1 MFNLVI
7 MQVSFY
13 VYESKNPILGLIK
26 VQEIIQ
32 SLQYKSEAG
41 LTERFICNNF
51 VDICRSEIEHLEKYR
66 TISKGLKAGEIAQ
79 ILKYREGINTM
90 ADTIKELAFKK
101 MEFYTI
107 LLSHPVEFDRL
118 TSCGVL
124 LKEKMSLFH
133 DKVTELSK
141 INLRN
146 LKLLAELTVYE
157 LCVLEKPFVSH
168 DLHKLYIEL
177 RNEEATE
184 QQRID
189 MGAEEVNLYSSSNAV
204 LLVTCHK
211 SKFRVS
217 QFTSNTPSMF
227 EVSPDSLLGSEIKKF
242 MPKHIGEVHDQIIVD
257 FLSGI
262 KSRINAKT
270 GIKTVLQ
277 STNER
282 KDISV
287 CKSIRV
293 IPQLEFRLSGDLF
306 IASLISLRKTKE
318 AKLIYTDGDGKI
330 FGTCNSF
337 DVGKINGINILERYP
352 ALNIWQSKNFSS
364 NRFDSNHYED
374 SKVISSLCMP
384 IAENKLKESPQ
395 RQYSSDSLQQLTY
408 RKKDR
413 QCNQTHIQEKIRTAE
428 LKIDNFKYRYEK
440 EIEEVEIVKE
450 QKLSPLHSTIIEVL
464 STVPQV
470 DPHDIL
476 QLTPDETL
484 TLATYLF
491 TSLVL
496 HDKATA
502 KTMSRVHHSRSKS
515 LLAALPSS
523 TRAPPVTPLAR
534 RVGESRQRRRS
545 QQREPFAH
553 FELAALRAKQRVKE
567 GVDIVRAPTGS
578 QDGLGESGRVV
589 RSDTTPRSQHEV
601 SLVATLQVP
610 AGMGVSSTT
619 RKSNIGTRNEV
630 RVGSEEESVS
640 LKRLVS
646 QTRLQAAHPHRQ
658 HQHQQEVVGRGGR
671 SSSQFL
677 VGLGTSTSMLVPVR
691 DMLHARQSV
700 LARSAKCGGRVGAGG
715 GLARGRVGSGGGGV
729 RRSRS
734 ADLMSMHFCLDTRLH
749 LESQLMQTLTLMEN
763 SEHATSAKR
772 VAERVWAVVE
782 GGGPTAKS
790 VCEDIE
796 DVGVQLEMNRR
807 KRAMGERRGGKRQGK
822 ARRLTERLRRGGRG
836 RGRRGEGGGEGE
848 EESVDGAGKMGGVEQ
863 STVLHSSVNSVS
875 EGSRAVRVRARIKRE
890 EALKGV
896 FRRWEWMLVLVCAA
910 AVVMRSYFENQY
922 HDSISNA
929 YNSYQ
934 RIISL
939 SRIMRPLGEIYKN
952 SIKQNLLANARITVD
967 QRSKVNNHTSIIIP
981 YS

>member
-41 LTERFICNNF
+41 LTEKFICNNF

-66 TISKGLKAGEIAQ
+66 TISKGLKVGEIAQ

-133 DKVTELSK
+133 DKVTELAK

-146 LKLLAELTVYE
+146 LKLLAELTAYE

-189 MGAEEVNLYSSSNAV
+189 MGTEDVDLYSSSNAV

-217 QFTSNTPSMF
+217 QFTSNSPSMF

-287 CKSIRV
+287 CKSISV

-306 IASLISLRKTKE
+306 IAGLISLRKTQE

-337 DVGKINGINILERYP
+337 DVVKINGINILERYP

-364 NRFDSNHYED
+364 NIFDNNNYEV
-374 SKVISSLCMP
+374 SKVINSLCMP

-395 RQYSSDSLQQLTY
+395 KQFSSGSLQQLTY

-440 EIEEVEIVKE
+440 EIEEVEILKE
-450 QKLSPLHSTIIEVL
+450 QKLSPLHSTIVEVL

-523 TRAPPVTPLAR
+523 TRAPSVTPVAR
-534 RVGESRQRRRS
+534 RVGESRERRRS
-545 QQREPFAH
+545 QQREFFPH
-553 FELAALRAKQRVKE
+553 FELAAVRAKQRVKE
-567 GVDIVRAPTGS
+567 GVDIGRAPTGS
-578 QDGLGESGRVV
+578 QDGLGESGGVV

-610 AGMGVSSTT
+610 VGMGVVSTT
-619 RKSNIGTRNEV
+619 RKSNIGMR
-630 RVGSEEESVS
+630 SEEESVC
-640 LKRLVS
+640 LKKVVS
-646 QTRLQAAHPHRQ
+646 QTRLQAAHPHPHRQ
-658 HQHQQEVVGRGGR
+658 QQEEVRRGGR

-677 VGLGTSTSMLVPVR
+677 VGPGTSTSMLVPVR

-700 LARSAKCGGRVGAGG
+700 LARSAKCGGRGG
-715 GLARGRVGSGGGGV
+715 GLASRRVDSGGGGV

-734 ADLMSMHFCLDTRLH
+734 ADLFSMHFCLDTRLH
-749 LESQLMQTLTLMEN
+749 LESQLVQTLTLMEN
-763 SEHATSAKR
+763 SEHAASAKR

-782 GGGPTAKS
+782 GGGPTAKA

-807 KRAMGERRGGKRQGK
+807 KRAVGERRGGKRQGK

-836 RGRRGEGGGEGE
+836 RERGREGGGEGEGEGERE

-890 EALKGV
+890 EALRGV
-896 FRRWEWMLVLVCAA
+896 FRRWEWM
-910 AVVMRSYFENQY
+910 
-922 HDSISNA
+922 
-929 YNSYQ
+929 
-934 RIISL
+934 
-939 SRIMRPLGEIYKN
+939 
-952 SIKQNLLANARITVD
+952 
-967 QRSKVNNHTSIIIP
+967 
-981 YS
+981 